1 MAKFVN
7 TYNFV
12 PFGYVTEKQRT
23 SREHVYRGENSLI
36 SGWLTVKLDT
46 KTPLIIPDGAHPKYY
61 DCKEQRYISRPSEEL
76 KRFLH
81 KEYSFLQIPSLKN
94 PSVSEPII
102 PGSELRGMIRS
113 IYETVTDSCI
123 PFLLDD
129 KRISQRVPTF
139 GSLRKRGLLAYEPI
153 TEGSDERHWVLY
165 SAYADKEKA
174 VYVREDKINPIRDEN
189 GNILPKN
196 GTYVKNRGWLQ
207 YNIPVRKDDYHI
219 AYLTKNSVVFS
230 WDYCDEHG
238 NRDQK
243 RNEEPYEALKTAL
256 FKDRKE
262 DGKVDK
268 NEAKNANKIPR
279 NNLYDAL
286 ERAKK
291 GGDNLVPVY
300 YFTVQR
306 GEETLVYLSNS
317 SIGRIA
323 QRRKW
328 KDIMGDH
335 APCSSTDKLCPAC
348 LLFGT
353 VEDKGLKGRVRFTD
367 AAMTTAPEFETHTLQ
382 ILGQPRTSAFEF
394 YLRKPEEKATYWN
407 FDFYGI
413 KVADE
418 KQNGRNR
425 NPNNK
430 DNSHTEYYDLGESTP
445 RGRKMYWHHPLA
457 PEAEKNRMNSTMEA
471 VNGSFEFKVYFDE
484 VTEEQLQNL
493 IWVITLGENNPDS
506 ARQHKLGHAKPL
518 GYGSVKMV
526 VTEKVIRQLKA
537 SDDGLNINLKKTS
550 VAETVECPFK
560 ETDDI
565 IRNLL
570 KMCDASAIPD
580 NVPVTYPYKDGSDKI
595 FEWFSDNRKNP
606 DSLKTLPEP
615 LDKDIT
621 LTDCLVRN
629 KSGRNQSWK
638 GSNYQ
643 ENKNRGNQINRKRES
658 IYDEKAVQE
667 AKKAEDPVKFAKPK
681 PIIDLKP
688 GTEYEGEVKQLKSGM
703 KIADI
708 YCSTI
713 NKTINLKAGNVIFCD
728 EKTKKLDNVF
738 TKGDKVR
745 VRYCGI
751 DENGKQSWLCIKN
764 RTKNLPEE

>member
-46 KTPLIIPDGAHPKYY
+46 KTPLIIPDGAHPRYY
-61 DCKEQRYISRPSEEL
+61 DCENKREIKKPKEEM
-76 KRFLH
+76 KRLLH
-81 KEYSFLQIPSLKN
+81 KEYSFLRVPSLED

-113 IYETVTDSCI
+113 IYEMVTDSCV

-129 KRISQRVPTF
+129 KPISQRVPTF

-165 SAYADKEKA
+165 SAYADKEK
-174 VYVREDKINPIRDEN
+174 VQYDKKNSFRDQN
-189 GNILPKN
+189 GRPLEKN
-196 GTYVKNRGWLQ
+196 GEYVPERGWLQ
-207 YNIPVRKDDYHI
+207 YNIPVQKNNYHI

-230 WDYCDEHG
+230 WDYCDENG

-291 GGDNLVPVY
+291 GGNNLVPVY

-328 KDIMGDH
+328 KDIMGNH

-367 AAMTTAPEFETHTLQ
+367 AAMTTAPEFEIHTLQ

-394 YLRKPEEKATYWN
+394 YLRKPEDATYWN

-418 KQNGRNR
+418 NQNGKNR

-430 DNSHTEYYDLGESTP
+430 DNSHTEYFDLGESTP

-457 PEAEKNRMNSTMEA
+457 LEAEKNRMNSTMEA

-493 IWVITLGENNPDS
+493 IWAITLGENTPDS

-526 VTEKVIRQLKA
+526 VTEKVIRQLEA
-537 SDDGLNINLKKTS
+537 SDDGLNINLKKSS

-560 ETDDI
+560 ETEDI

-580 NVPVTYPYKDGSDKI
+580 NVPVTYPHKDGSDKI

-621 LTDCLVRN
+621 LTDYWERN
-629 KSGRNQSWK
+629 KSGRNQSRK
-638 GSNYQ
+638 GSSYQ
-643 ENKNRGNQINRKRES
+643 GNKNRGNQASRNWES
-658 IYDEKAVQE
+658 NYEVKTFQE
-667 AKKAEDPVKFAKPK
+667 AKKAEKSVEFDKPR
-681 PIIDLKP
+681 PMVNLEP

-703 KIADI
+703 KIVDI

-713 NKTINLKAGNVIFCD
+713 KKTINLKAGNVAFCD
-728 EKTKKLDNVF
+728 EKTKKLDTVF
-738 TKGDKVR
+738 AKGDKVR
-745 VRYCGI
+745 VRYVGI